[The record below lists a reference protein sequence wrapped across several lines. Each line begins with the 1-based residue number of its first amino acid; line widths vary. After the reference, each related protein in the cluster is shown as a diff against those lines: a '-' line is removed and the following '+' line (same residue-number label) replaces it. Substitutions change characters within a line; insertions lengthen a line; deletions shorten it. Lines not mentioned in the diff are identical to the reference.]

1 MLQLTVC
8 SSKRQSTSQHEEL
21 RILIQNLITLVRTNQ
36 AATVD
41 LKAAERMLES
51 QKDSALKG
59 RRKDPDKRSRSF
71 DIADNLSDG
80 EDFPENLAKVDQDE
94 SDDSSK
100 GIRLPKKSG
109 HLAKSSARV
118 SAGKDNDTSTALL
131 QVIPWKSTGDDDNS
145 APSHLQRSKSKD
157 EQRDARDMVHF
168 VLSKYTS
175 APEKLLN
182 KYLEESESLPGPRV
196 KLDE

>member
-1 MLQLTVC
+1 MLQLTVY

-21 RILIQNLITLVRTNQ
+21 RILIQNLVTLVRTNQ

-41 LKAAERMLES
+41 LKAAERLLES
-51 QKDSALKG
+51 QQDSALKG
-59 RRKDPDKRSRSF
+59 RRKDPDKRSRSL
-71 DIADNLSDG
+71 DIPLDDKTM
-80 EDFPENLAKVDQDE
+80 PENFANDDLDK

-100 GIRLPKKSG
+100 GVHPSTKSR
-109 HLAKSSARV
+109 HLAKPSAR
-118 SAGKDNDTSTALL
+118 AHPGAENDTSTALL

-145 APSHLQRSKSKD
+145 APSHLQRAKPKD

-182 KYLEESESLPGPRV
+182 KFLAESESLPGPRV